1 MKVPDLLNVLVI
13 AQANDES
20 LQKIKEVNPQRLNV
34 IPAYSEFLDEIV
46 ADNYE
51 MMSRRGEIPLEPKWT
66 PAEREATLASAHAI
80 FLSFPFPKTLVR
92 RAKNALWFHCP
103 FAGVS
108 NLKGT
113 DYWGAKPKFTTS
125 RGYTQALPIAETAV
139 GAALMFAKRLDA
151 AAVNT
156 KANKFERSEAG
167 QMVLLEG
174 KTIGIVGLG
183 GIGRHVARLSKGLG
197 MRVLATRRSI
207 KKKIDNSEGV
217 DTLYPANLLHEM
229 LPQCDF
235 LVIAT
240 MWTDETQHLI
250 NSNAFELMKQGSSLI
265 NIARGEIVEELS
277 LVDAL
282 NSGKLAHAY
291 IDVYKDDFTKPP
303 SKALA
308 SAKNIVITPHISGR
322 SDISHAFSVDVFC
335 NNIQRLLGGEEMENL
350 VDWERGY

>member
-139 GAALMFAKRLDA
+139 GAALMFAKR
-151 AAVNT
+151 
-156 KANKFERSEAG
+156 
-167 QMVLLEG
+167 
-174 KTIGIVGLG
+174 
-183 GIGRHVARLSKGLG
+183 
-197 MRVLATRRSI
+197 
-207 KKKIDNSEGV
+207 
-217 DTLYPANLLHEM
+217 
-229 LPQCDF
+229 
-235 LVIAT
+235 
-240 MWTDETQHLI
+240 
-250 NSNAFELMKQGSSLI
+250 
-265 NIARGEIVEELS
+265 
-277 LVDAL
+277 
-282 NSGKLAHAY
+282 
-291 IDVYKDDFTKPP
+291 
-303 SKALA
+303 
-308 SAKNIVITPHISGR
+308 
-322 SDISHAFSVDVFC
+322 
-335 NNIQRLLGGEEMENL
+335 
-350 VDWERGY
+350 